1 MLRTLLH
8 SPTWRPVVVPALDSR
23 LDALCDAA
31 AAVGGAPP
39 VSVMV
44 DGVAALAVL
53 GGLPESLRPG
63 GVAWLDSL
71 DAHQG
76 LTGVIAAYS
85 PSAPKAQIA
94 LHGDAAG
101 ACAWFVCAAAFPRV
115 QPPKPDPSPGCA
127 VPCRAHVSRR
137 RIAARREQQRPAPGT
152 DAERGPVAGAALHL
166 APRAARGPSRGAH
179 ARHALQHSP
188 GSCQR
193 AAVRGAGAGG
203 CPRGGGAWLAV
214 RGALDVWPPRFNLR
228 NASPLCVCV
237 CVCVCSG
244 CVRGVAASRSFMAV
258 AAAGALRA
266 AVVTPQ
272 KLADGAPPVPLHE
285 WLDEDGT
292 VGGMSPLEARRLL
305 LQFAVQATPS
315 TGALWHHST

>member
-1 MLRTLLH
+1 MDLPGTCSEGDAGGLVAFFLQHVCRTVSPLADPDRLPSATQQGDYTAHNEVAQLASESTAMLRTLLH

-31 AAVGGAPP
+31 AADGGAPP

-115 QPPKPDPSPGCA
+115 QPPKPDPSPRCA
-127 VPCRAHVSRR
+127 VPWPCVS
-137 RIAARREQQRPAPGT
+137 QTHRPAT
-152 DAERGPVAGAALHL
+152 
-166 APRAARGPSRGAH
+166 
-179 ARHALQHSP
+179 
-188 GSCQR
+188 
-193 AAVRGAGAGG
+193 
-203 CPRGGGAWLAV
+203 
-214 RGALDVWPPRFNLR
+214 
-228 NASPLCVCV
+228 
-237 CVCVCSG
+237 
-244 CVRGVAASRSFMAV
+244 
-258 AAAGALRA
+258 
-266 AVVTPQ
+266 
-272 KLADGAPPVPLHE
+272 
-285 WLDEDGT
+285 
-292 VGGMSPLEARRLL
+292 
-305 LQFAVQATPS
+305 
-315 TGALWHHST
+315 